1 MNKIQK
7 ILLHAATFMAAILS
21 LSSCYENVIDET
33 IDESEVSMEFKDIQ
47 VISQVNVNDLPED
60 VQVSDLKV
68 LSLSGEESLD
78 NQGLAEVMTFEGYL
92 PQLLM
97 VSNSNDD
104 ILLMARGDFHDGEKI
119 EISAR
124 STAIALV
131 TMHPAL
137 SGVKS
142 HVYQQLVQL
151 VTESSS
157 FEDLLK
163 VIEELVRNGHSFV
176 DSDNQVL
183 TTALNTVFE
192 QVVASSEEDTSDGE
206 LPNEGLEAELY
217 SSLMTRAP
225 ELKGVT
231 TIAGINVGP
240 FHVTTS
246 GPKVIIENYSL
257 TPFYSGTVTHHDQIE
272 EFDIPSG
279 GDRGVSFFF
288 DNSWGS
294 EKVDYKFVQEGEY
307 QFYFDKTTVESIF
320 DQARNTVCN
329 VLEVLGLPLD
339 KKWILKTADDM
350 LRFWTARGFDVMGLL
365 TSPNTDAWDITFTV
379 CMGVAD
385 YIKEGCLEAML
396 KQIGMKAAAA
406 TMAQTVL
413 KKVVAVYS
421 VYQSCRGAI
430 NAVMRITM
438 RLESPDNVSFGLY
451 YYQGEITTATKAS
464 LEIYSG
470 DYQEGLIGRRLNEPV
485 RVKVTTIGSDGSE
498 VAASNFHKIKFETDE
513 YNGYAH
519 DEIVSTDPDGYAQT
533 FWTLDPYNAEPQ
545 YLKATVIDIVT
556 GEVISDEV
564 VFCACPLQAA
574 DVTFTLDWSPT
585 DSNCDI
591 DLHVYDPDGHH
602 ICYYDMWC
610 GCGGYLDR
618 DDVHGPGPE
627 HIYYTEAKPGKY
639 TVYVHHY
646 NSDTQGT
653 VGFSVTTEYDERC
666 FVNRGSVSYLDMV
679 YIGTLE
685 VESVPASPESR
696 AGQQKPVARFYYDEN
711 APANPVES
719 FPEKGIIAKNGR

>member
-1 MNKIQK
+1 MKK
-7 ILLHAATFMAAILS
+7 ILVFSIRLTAVLMALFS
-21 LSSCYENVIDET
+21 FTSCYENVIDET
-33 IDESEVSMEFKDIQ
+33 SDGLEETTEFKEIQ
-47 VISQVNVNDLPED
+47 VTCQINIDDLPEN
-60 VQVSDLKV
+60 VQHADLKIQ
-68 LSLSGEESLD
+68 SLSGEASLD
-78 NQGLAEVMTFEGYL
+78 DAGNVELISFEGYL

-97 VSNSNDD
+97 LSNSNDD
-104 ILLMARGDFHDGEKI
+104 LILMARGDFHDGDKI

-142 HVYQQLVQL
+142 HVYSQLVQL
-151 VTESSS
+151 VTESPA
-157 FEDLLK
+157 FEDLVK
-163 VIEELVRNGHSFV
+163 VVEESVHNALSFV
-176 DSDNQVL
+176 DPDNHVL

-192 QVVASSEEDTSDGE
+192 QVVASAEENTSDGE
-206 LPNEGLEAELY
+206 LPSEELESELY
-217 SSLMTRAP
+217 SSFITRAP

-257 TPFYSGTVTHHDQIE
+257 TPLYSGIITHHGQIE

-279 GDRGVSFFF
+279 GDRGASFFF

-294 EKVDYKFVQEGEY
+294 EKVDYTFVQEGEY
-307 QFYFDKTTVESIF
+307 QFYFDKTTAESIF
-320 DQARNTVCN
+320 DQARHTVCN

-339 KKWILKTADDM
+339 KKWMLKTADDM
-350 LRFWTARGFDVMGLL
+350 LRYWIARGFDVTGLM
-365 TSPNTDAWDITFTV
+365 TSPSTDAWDITTAV
-379 CMGVAD
+379 CMGIAD
-385 YIKEGCLEAML
+385 YIKDGCLKKML
-396 KQIGMKAAAA
+396 EQMGIKAASA

-413 KKVVAVYS
+413 KKVVAVYTI
-421 VYQSCRGAI
+421 YQSCRGAI
-430 NAVMRITM
+430 NAVMRVTM

-470 DYQEGLIGRRLNEPV
+470 DGQEGLIGRRLNEPIC
-485 RVKVTTIGSDGSE
+485 VKVTTIGSDGSE
-498 VAASNFHKIKFETDE
+498 VEASNFHKVKFETE
-513 YNGYAH
+513 ECNGRAH
-519 DEIVSTDPDGYAQT
+519 NEIVSTTPDGYAQT
-533 FWTLDPYNAEPQ
+533 FWTLDPYNTEPQ

-564 VFCACPLQAA
+564 VFCAYPLQSA

-610 GCGGYLDR
+610 ACGGYLDR
-618 DDVHGPGPE
+618 DDLHGPGPE
-627 HIYYTEAKPGKY
+627 HIFYTEAKPGKY
-639 TVYVHHY
+639 RVYVHHY
-646 NSDTQGT
+646 HSDVQGT
-653 VGFSVTTEYDERC
+653 VGFTVTTEYDERC
-666 FVNRGSVSYLDMV
+666 FVNRGSVSYHDMV

-685 VESVPASPESR
+685 VESVSASPESR
-696 AGQQKPVARFYYDEN
+696 SVQQKPTIRFYYDET
-711 APANPVES
+711 ATADPVES
-719 FPEKGIIAKNGR
+719 FPKKSYAI